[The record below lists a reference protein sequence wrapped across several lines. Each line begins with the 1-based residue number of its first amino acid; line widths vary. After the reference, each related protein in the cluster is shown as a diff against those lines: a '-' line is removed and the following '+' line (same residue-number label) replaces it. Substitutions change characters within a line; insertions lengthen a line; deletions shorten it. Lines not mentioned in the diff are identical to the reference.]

1 LESHISQPGTTHLR
15 DRRRVLLPEL
25 GQIQQR
31 VWYLWVPSVAI
42 TILLAVGIV
51 VFVHP
56 GIKWRSRALIPGV
69 VSVLPQ
75 LSLGL
80 LCLALLEAFYI
91 IAKVR
96 EARELCEYILASSQ
110 EAGFP
115 QADYPHDALTGTL
128 DRRALPEVL
137 QRESVWVDRY
147 RIPLC
152 LVVCDIRDFS
162 QINEKEGHMAGDL
175 VLKDFGRALQATV
188 RQTDSVLR
196 YGPDEFL
203 CILPRTDS
211 AGAAAFTRRVRE
223 ACQRCGRLRN
233 ISIDFGIAVYEAG
246 VDVNATL
253 ANAERNLTAQKSSTR
268 HPDDPLAQ
276 PPLPPS

>member
-1 LESHISQPGTTHLR
+1 ML
-15 DRRRVLLPEL
+15 VPEL

-31 VWYLWVPSVAI
+31 VWHLWVPSLAI
-42 TILLAVGIV
+42 TILLAVGTV

-56 GIKWRSRALIPGV
+56 GIRWRSRALTPGV

-75 LSLGL
+75 LCLGL
-80 LCLALLEAFYI
+80 LSLVLLEAFYI
-91 IAKVR
+91 IGKVR
-96 EARELCEYILASSQ
+96 EARELCEYVLAISQ

-115 QADYPHDALTGTL
+115 QANYPRDALTGTL

-137 QRESVWVDRY
+137 KRERIWVDRY

-152 LVVCDIRDFS
+152 LVLCDIRDFS
-162 QINEKEGHMAGDL
+162 QVNEKEGNMAGDL

-203 CILPRTDS
+203 CILPRTDE

-246 VDVNATL
+246 ADVNATL
-253 ANAERNLTAQKSSTR
+253 ANAEQNLTAQKSSTR

-276 PPLPPS
+276 PRLRPS